1 MHKVKYG
8 CIMLQ
13 NEPPDFLTLSEAAAY
28 IGVSKDTLRR
38 WDASGR
44 LKSVRRPGSGYRFYR
59 RPDLEPFRLEYR
71 RAEQASEEPD
81 HMFQCLTADIEA
93 NPKIR
98 EPQHGAHRAVR
109 THFETSN
116 EPVILQIPVGCG
128 KTGVM
133 ATLPFGIAKGR
144 ALVIT
149 PNLTIRTGVAEA
161 LDISNPKNFWRRTGV
176 LHDFSAGPFRT
187 VLDGEDANLHD
198 CNASQFVVTNIHQL
212 ASSADRWLPQFP
224 PNYFDM
230 IMIDEGHHNVA
241 ASWTKVFERFP
252 NAKVVSLTATPFRGD
267 GSRPLGKVIYRYPFT
282 RAMVKG
288 YIKQI
293 HSRNV
298 APSELSFTYRD
309 DTKRHTLEEVMAL
322 REHAWFRRGVALA
335 PECNRHIVVASIKY
349 LQELRERSG
358 FRHQIIAVACSVD
371 HARQVRSL
379 YEECGLKAREIY
391 GEMERDRQD
400 AVLADLR
407 SGKLDC
413 IVQVQMLGEGF
424 DHPPLSVAAIFRPF
438 ASLSPYI
445 QFVGRVMRVVHEA
458 KPEHADNNAFVV
470 SHVGLN
476 TDAHWDDFRELDFD
490 DQAMIKEWLG
500 AGDDNG
506 DGEGNGGPRR
516 FDIGMLVDNEIVGS
530 FINRSFLDP
539 EDDRV
544 LDEMLDREIAGGLRL
559 RDLVSK
565 EQLRETLRRKQEE
578 MSAVTSAG
586 DIPVQPQARRVQARK
601 RLSERTGSV
610 VARILKDLKLSPSG
624 REVGKRDKTVA
635 GRDNRAALMSLLN
648 KAINEHLGIK
658 SGSRKSPGAGDNED
672 ALADLDKLGDRVRDS
687 LKEKSDNA

>member
-1 MHKVKYG
+1 MSTNVAP
-8 CIMLQ
+8 
-13 NEPPDFLTLSEAAAY
+13 EFLTLAESAEY
-28 IGVSKDTLRR
+28 LGVSKDTLRR
-38 WDASGR
+38 WDAAGR

-71 RAEQASEEPD
+71 RAEQSAEEPD
-81 HMFQCLTADIEA
+81 HMFQSLTADIEA
-93 NPKIR
+93 NAKVR
-98 EPQHGAHRAVR
+98 EPQQGAHRAVR
-109 THFETSN
+109 THFEGSN

-128 KTGVM
+128 KTGVI

-161 LDISNPKNFWRRTGV
+161 LDISNPKNFWRRTGA
-176 LHDFSAGPFRT
+176 LHDFSAGPFRA
-187 VLDGEDANLHD
+187 VLDGVDANLHD

-241 ASWTKVFERFP
+241 PSWTKVFERFP

-267 GSRPLGKVIYRYPFT
+267 GSRPVGKVIYRYPVT

-293 HSRNV
+293 HSHNV

-335 PECNRHIVVASIKY
+335 PECNRHIVDASIKH
-349 LQELRERSG
+349 LHELRQRSG
-358 FRHQIIAVACSVD
+358 YRHQMIAVACSVD

-379 YEECGLKAREIY
+379 YDERGVKAHEIY
-391 GEMERDRQD
+391 GEMDRDKQS

-407 SGKLDC
+407 SGRLDC

-458 KPEHADNNAFVV
+458 KRDHPDNNAFIV

-476 TDAHWDDFRELDFD
+476 TDAHWDDFREIDFD
-490 DQAMIKEWLG
+490 DQAMIKKWLE
-500 AGDDNG
+500 AGDEDAE
-506 DGEGNGGPRR
+506 GESKGEPRR
-516 FDIGMLVDNEIVGS
+516 FDFGMLVDDEIIGS

-539 EDDRV
+539 GDDRV
-544 LDEMLDREIAGGLRL
+544 LNEMLNHELGGGLRV
-559 RDLVSK
+559 RDLVNK
-565 EQLRETLRRKQEE
+565 EQLRETLLRKQQS
-578 MSAVTSAG
+578 MSPVTPAG
-586 DIPVQPQARRVQARK
+586 DVPVQPQARRVQARK
-601 RLSERTGSV
+601 RLSQRTGSV
-610 VARILKDLKLSPSG
+610 VARILKDLKLSPNG
-624 REVGKRDKTVA
+624 REVGKREKTVA
-635 GRDNRAALMSLLN
+635 GRDNRAAVTSLLN
-648 KAINEHLGIK
+648 RAVNEHLGIK
-658 SGSRKSPGAGDNED
+658 PGSRKAPDADANED
-672 ALADLDKLGDRVRDS
+672 TLAALDILGDRVRDS
-687 LKEKSDNA
+687 LREDENA

>member
-1 MHKVKYG
+1 MSR
-8 CIMLQ
+8 
-13 NEPPDFLTLSEAAAY
+13 NDAPDFLTLAEAAEY
-28 IGVSKDTLRR
+28 VGVSKDTLRR

-44 LKSVRRPGSGYRFYR
+44 LKPVRRPGSGYRFYR

-71 RAEQASEEPD
+71 RAEQAADEPD
-81 HMFQCLTADIEA
+81 HMFQTLTADIEA
-93 NPKIR
+93 NPKVR
-98 EPQHGAHRAVR
+98 EPQQGAHRAVR
-109 THFETSN
+109 THFEASN

-128 KTGVM
+128 KTGVI
-133 ATLPFGIAKGR
+133 ATLPFGVAKGR

-149 PNLTIRTGVAEA
+149 PNLTIRSGVAES
-161 LDISNPKNFWRRTGV
+161 LDISNPKNFWRRTGA
-176 LHDFSAGPFRT
+176 LHDFSAGPFRA
-187 VLDGEDANLHD
+187 VLDGVDANLHD

-241 ASWTKVFERFP
+241 PSWAKVFDRFP

-267 GSRPLGKVIYRYPFT
+267 GTRPVGKVIYRYPFT

-309 DTKRHTLEEVMAL
+309 DTKRHTLEEVLAL

-335 PECNRHIVVASIKY
+335 PECNRHIVDASIKY
-349 LQELRERSG
+349 LHELRERSG

-371 HARQVRSL
+371 HARQVRGL
-379 YEECGLKAREIY
+379 YEERGLKAAEIY
-391 GEMERDRQD
+391 GELDRDKQE

-407 SGKLDC
+407 NGKLDC

-445 QFVGRVMRVVHEA
+445 QFAGRVMRVVHEA
-458 KPEHADNNAFVV
+458 KPDHPDNHAFVV

-490 DQAMIKEWLG
+490 DQAMVKKWLE
-500 AGDDNG
+500 AGDENG
-506 DGEGNGGPRR
+506 DGDGSGEPRR

-544 LDEMLDREIAGGLRL
+544 LDEMLDHEIGAGLRL
-559 RDLVSK
+559 RDVIGK
-565 EQLRETLRRKQEE
+565 DQLRETLRRKQEE
-578 MSAVTSAG
+578 ISRVSSSG
-586 DIPVQPQARRVQARK
+586 DLPVQPQARRAGARK

-610 VARILKDLKLSPSG
+610 VARILKDLKLSPAG
-624 REVGKRDKTVA
+624 REVGQRDKSVA
-635 GRDNRAALMSLLN
+635 GRDNRAAVTSLLN

-658 SGSRKSPGAGDNED
+658 SGSRKSPDAGDNEG
-672 ALADLDKLGDRVRDS
+672 ALAALDMLGDKVRDS
-687 LKEKSDNA
+687 LKGKNDDA